1 MVMLTGPVKG
11 AQSLYVR
18 KMLIRSSN
26 IAENALKRP
35 QKKFKE

>member
-18 KMLIRSSN
+18 N
-26 IAENALKRP
+26 IAEKALKRP